1 MFSRLVRNWLNFGF
15 YSKTPSQSLSIMRLG
30 PSKTAYHC
38 TYQYTTLEEIQYF
51 TEAKEES
58 EKGKIFAAKIVVKNN
73 HKVSCTVKMNRRKEI
88 KFFFFGHVLEFLIY
102 LYWYYGKDRLCT
114 WRFMDTRC
122 RNKIFL
128 CLRNILP

>member
-1 MFSRLVRNWLNFGF
+1 
-15 YSKTPSQSLSIMRLG
+15 MRLG

-51 TEAKEES
+51 TEAEEES

-88 KFFFFGHVLEFLIY
+88 KFFFL
-102 LYWYYGKDRLCT
+102 
-114 WRFMDTRC
+114 DTC
-122 RNKIFL
+122 
-128 CLRNILP
+128 